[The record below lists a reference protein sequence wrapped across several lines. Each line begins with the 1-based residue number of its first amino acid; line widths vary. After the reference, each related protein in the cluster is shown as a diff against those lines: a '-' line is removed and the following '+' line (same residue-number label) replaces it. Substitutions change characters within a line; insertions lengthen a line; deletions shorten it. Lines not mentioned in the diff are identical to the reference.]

1 MNMINERLN
10 MRIFKR
16 SFIGSLYF
24 IGESLYRVMKLNNMT
39 GILIIEH
46 RKDWIKSMSE
56 AIALTLP
63 DSEIHLVSE
72 QDAIKDYVTWSN
84 LEVII
89 LGTPQPPQVRLELC
103 RQLKQ
108 HDRLKAVPLLFLVSA
123 GEEPETRKNAV
134 EAGADAFLTFPPE
147 LPELALQMKLMV
159 KISRFNQMSGE
170 RGNFSV
176 GKSPRLKPC
185 DAEGRMHT
193 EEMKRLA
200 ETPLG
205 DSQTLFESILDS
217 TTDMIWLV
225 NADDFGLLKW
235 NTALH
240 DYFLKERGIEIEIG
254 MTPSELFPED
264 SYFVPFWIDKF
275 SRTLVEGS
283 LMLEYTT
290 YSKTR
295 ILLLNLGLL
304 MHEDQPYG
312 ISIFAKNITEQKF
325 TEEKLQKSNRLYGVI
340 SQINQAIVHIKEK
353 DLLLKEVCRIAV
365 EDGKFKMAWIG
376 FLDKNLGA
384 IKPFAF
390 AGHEDGYL
398 SVIEQISVSD
408 IPEGRGPT
416 GRSFREGIYVLCE
429 DYAKDTAVSIWRE
442 EAIKRDYRSSISLPI
457 REFGEIVG
465 TFTLYSD
472 IPYFFDEVEISLL
485 TGITNDISFALE
497 SIIQEQKHLWA
508 ESALSASEEQFRN
521 IYNNLQDAFLQAD
534 LSGNFTRV
542 SPSALRIYGYDSED
556 ELIGK
561 PANMLYANPNI
572 RESMIARLKEK
583 GRVDDLIGEALRKD
597 GSTFWVSMNIQFI
610 YQNNQI
616 SGTEGVVRDISERIK
631 AEEEIVRTN
640 LRFQT
645 IFEQAPMGIALSNP
659 STRELIEI
667 NQKFADIVGRSKE
680 EIIELGWISVTHPN
694 DLQEDLVQFERLN
707 SKAVDHIQLKKRY
720 IRPDGSSVWV
730 NLMATTL
737 ITEDKGHPQILSMIE
752 DITDQINNEDK
763 IRILTSA
770 VEQSPVSIVITG
782 LDGEIEY
789 VNPKFSQIT
798 GYSSEEAIGQNPRIL
813 KSGSKPS
820 EDYKI
825 LWETI
830 TSGQEWH
837 GEFLNVKKNGEH
849 YFESASI
856 SPVFDEYGKIAHY
869 IAVKEDITDRKKKEE
884 QINTLSAVVEQSPL
898 MILITD
904 RSGKIEYIN
913 SEFSRFMQYTSE
925 DIVGTTP
932 RVFKQKL
939 HTKESYDKMWRTLQT
954 GQVWQSEFQNRK
966 KDGTVF
972 WENVTI
978 FPLIESNGLTSNY
991 IIIKENINEKKELIS
1006 ELIAAKEKAEES
1018 DRLKT
1023 SFLANMS
1030 HEIRTPMNGILGFTE
1045 LLKEPNLSGN
1055 EQKFYIQV
1063 IEESGTRMLNL
1074 MNNLIDISRIESGE
1088 INVFFT
1094 SYDIKY
1100 KLEHIFDLFVRE
1112 AEMKGL
1118 ELKLINDFHNND
1130 PLIKT
1135 DAQKLDT
1142 IVINLVKNAI
1152 KFTTEGCVEFGCEWK
1167 EDHYL
1172 FYVRDTGVGIDSQYR
1187 EIIFDRFRQAS
1198 ESLSRPYEGAGL
1210 GLSISK
1216 AYTEILGGRI
1226 WMESVVGQ
1234 GSVFYFTLPVEE
1246 FLPYTGQTYSDH
1258 FRAIPS
1264 GLTKGQK
1271 ILIVEDDDIS
1281 MNFLEIVIGTI
1292 TSNILKARS
1301 GLEAVEIAGKN
1312 ADIVLILMDIKM
1324 PVMDGLE
1331 ATRQIRKFNPEVI
1344 IVAQTAYSLTGD
1356 REKAIEA
1363 GCNDYLSKPI
1373 KKEELEARLKMHLK

>member
-1 MNMINERLN
+1 
-10 MRIFKR
+10 
-16 SFIGSLYF
+16 
-24 IGESLYRVMKLNNMT
+24 MT

-63 DSEIHLVSE
+63 DSEIHLISE
-72 QDAIKDYVTWSN
+72 QDSIKDYVNWSN
-84 LEVII
+84 LGVII
-89 LGTPQPPQVRLELC
+89 MGTPKPPQMRLELC
-103 RQLKQ
+103 KWLKQ
-108 HDRLKAVPLLFLVSA
+108 HDRLKAIPLLFLVAS
-123 GEEPETRKNAV
+123 GEEPEIKKNAV
-134 EAGADAFLTFPPE
+134 DAGADAFLSFPPE

-159 KISRFNQMSGE
+159 KILRFNQPAVE
-170 RGNFSV
+170 RGTFSA
-176 GKSPRLKPC
+176 KDSYLIKPC
-185 DAEGRMHT
+185 DVEGRSRA
-193 EEMKRLA
+193 EEMKRLTEA
-200 ETPLG
+200 ELG
-205 DSQTLFESILDS
+205 DSQTLFESILNS
-217 TTDMIWLV
+217 TADLIWLV

-235 NTALH
+235 NTAFQ
-240 DYFLKERGIEIEIG
+240 DYFLKERGIKIEIG
-254 MTPSELFPED
+254 MTPSELFPEG
-264 SYFVPFWIDKF
+264 SSFVSFWLDKY
-275 SRTLVEGS
+275 SRTLTEGS
-283 LMLEYTT
+283 LTQEYTT
-290 YSKTR
+290 YSNTR
-295 ILLLNLGLL
+295 SLLLNMGLL
-304 MHEDQPYG
+304 MIENQSYG
-312 ISIFAKNITEQKF
+312 ISIFAKNITGQNQA
-325 TEEKLQKSNRLYGVI
+325 EEKLQKSNRLYAVI
-340 SQINQAIVHIKEK
+340 SKINQTIVHTKER

-365 EDGKFKMAWIG
+365 EEGKFRMAWIG
-376 FLDKNLGA
+376 FLDKNMGT

-390 AGHEDGYL
+390 AGMEDGYL

-416 GRSFREGIYVLCE
+416 GRSFREGIHVICE
-429 DYAKDTAVSIWRE
+429 DYVTDPTVSIWKE
-442 EAIKRDYRSSISLPI
+442 EALKRDYRSSVSLPI
-457 REFGEIVG
+457 REFGKVVG
-465 TFTLYSD
+465 TFTLYAD
-472 IPYFFDEVEISLL
+472 VPYFFDEVEISLL
-485 TGITNDISFALE
+485 TGITDDISFALE
-497 SIIQEQKHLWA
+497 SIIQEQKHKQA
-508 ESALSASEEQFRN
+508 ESALSASEEQFRS

-534 LSGNFTRV
+534 LSGILTRV
-542 SPSALRIYGYDSED
+542 SPSALRMYGYESED

-561 PANMLYANPNI
+561 PAVVLYANPI
-572 RESMIARLKEK
+572 FRENLIERLKVN
-583 GRVDDLIGEALRKD
+583 GRVDDLIGEGRRKD
-597 GSTFWVSMNIQFI
+597 GSTFWVSMNIQFK
-610 YQNNQI
+610 YQKSQI

-645 IFEQAPMGIALSNP
+645 IFEQAPIGISLSNP
-659 STRELIEI
+659 STKELIEI
-667 NQKFADIVGRSKE
+667 NQKLAEIVGRSMQEIKE
-680 EIIELGWISVTHPN
+680 TGWMKITHPD
-694 DLQEDLVQFERLN
+694 DLQEDLAQLERLN
-707 SKAVDHIQLKKRY
+707 SGEVDQFKVKKRY
-720 IRPDGSSVWV
+720 IRPDGSFVWV
-730 NLMATTL
+730 NLITTTL
-737 ITEDKGHPQILSMIE
+737 ITEEKGRPQILRLIE

-782 LDGEIEY
+782 IDGQIEY

-813 KSGSKPS
+813 KSGTKPS

-856 SPVFDEYGKIAHY
+856 SPVFDENGKIAHY
-869 IAVKEDITDRKKKEE
+869 IVVKEDITDRKKKEE
-884 QINTLSAVVEQSPL
+884 QINTLSTVVEQSPL

-925 DIVGTTP
+925 EILGTTP
-932 RVFKQKL
+932 RVFKQKH
-939 HTKESYDKMWRTLQT
+939 HTKESYERMWKTLQT
-954 GQVWQSEFQNRK
+954 AQVWQSEFQNRK

-978 FPLIESNGLTSNY
+978 FPLIGSNGFTSNY

-1074 MNNLIDISRIESGE
+1074 MNNLINISRIESGE
-1088 INVFFT
+1088 INVFLT
-1094 SYDIKY
+1094 NYDIKY
-1100 KLEHIFDLFVRE
+1100 KLEHIFNFFIKE
-1112 AEMKGL
+1112 AEQKGL
-1118 ELKLINDFHNND
+1118 QLKLINDFHFND
-1130 PLIKT
+1130 SVIRT
-1135 DAQKLDT
+1135 DGQKLDA

-1152 KFTTEGCVEFGCEWK
+1152 KFTKEGSVEFGCEWK
-1167 EDHYL
+1167 EDHFL
-1172 FYVRDTGVGIDSQYR
+1172 FYVRDTGVGIAREYH

-1210 GLSISK
+1210 GLSISR

-1226 WMESVVGQ
+1226 WVESEVGK
-1234 GSVFYFTLPVEE
+1234 GSVFYFTLSTKE
-1246 FLPYTGQTYSDH
+1246 LQSDTGQIHSDLIS
-1258 FRAIPS
+1258 FPKS
-1264 GLTKGQK
+1264 SLTQGVK
-1271 ILIVEDDDIS
+1271 ILMVEDDDIS
-1281 MNFLEIVIGTI
+1281 MNFIEIVISAF
-1292 TSNILKARS
+1292 TSNLLKARS
-1301 GLEAVEIAGKN
+1301 GVEAVEIAKN
-1312 ADIVLILMDIKM
+1312 NPDIALIMMDIKM
-1324 PVMDGLE
+1324 PLMDGLE
-1331 ATRQIRKFNPEVI
+1331 ATKQIRKFNSEVI

-1356 REKAIEA
+1356 REKALEA

-1373 KKEELEARLKMHLK
+1373 KKEELEAKLKMHLK

>member
-1 MNMINERLN
+1 
-10 MRIFKR
+10 
-16 SFIGSLYF
+16 
-24 IGESLYRVMKLNNMT
+24 MT

-89 LGTPQPPQVRLELC
+89 LGIPQPPQVRLELC
-103 RQLKQ
+103 RKLKQ
-108 HDRLKAVPLLFLVSA
+108 HDRLKVIPLLFLVSA
-123 GEEPETRKNAV
+123 GDEPEIRGNAAD
-134 EAGADAFLTFPPE
+134 AGADAFLSFPPD
-147 LPELALQMKLMV
+147 LPELALQLRAMI
-159 KISRFNQMSGE
+159 KISRFNQLESE
-170 RGNFSV
+170 YEKVSREYDPESKSKDIRG
-176 GKSPRLKPC
+176 RLSSS
-185 DAEGRMHT
+185 
-193 EEMKRLA
+193 EMKLLA
-200 ETPLG
+200 EAEFG
-205 DSQTLFESILDS
+205 NSQTLFESILNS
-217 TTDMIWLV
+217 TTDLIWVV
-225 NADDFGLLKW
+225 NTEDFGLLRW
-235 NTALH
+235 NTSFH
-240 DYFLKERGIEIEIG
+240 DFYFNERGIEVGVG
-254 MTPSELFPED
+254 MTPWNLFPEG
-264 SYFVPFWIDKF
+264 SSFVSFWLDQYT
-275 SRTLVEGS
+275 RTLEEGS
-283 LMLEYTT
+283 LTKEYNTF
-290 YSKTR
+290 SNTR
-295 ILLLNLGLL
+295 NLLLNMGLL
-304 MHEDQPYG
+304 VHENHPYG
-312 ISIFAKNITEQKF
+312 ISIFAKNITGQKQA
-325 TEEKLQKSNRLYGVI
+325 EEKLQKSNRLYAVI
-340 SQINQAIVHIKEK
+340 SQIDQTIVHIKEK
-353 DLLLKEVCRIAV
+353 DLLLKEVCRIAI
-365 EDGKFKMAWIG
+365 EQGKFRMAWIG
-376 FLDKNLGA
+376 FLDKNTGT
-384 IKPFAF
+384 IKPTAF
-390 AGHEDGYL
+390 AGQEDGYL
-398 SVIEQISVSD
+398 TVIEQISVSD

-542 SPSALRIYGYDSED
+542 SPSALRMYGYDSED

-597 GSTFWVSMNIQFI
+597 GSTFWVSMNIQFY

-616 SGTEGVVRDISERIK
+616 TGTEGVVRDISERIK

-645 IFEQAPMGIALSNP
+645 MFEQAPMGIWLSDS

-667 NQKFADIVGRSKE
+667 NQKFAEIVGRSMQEIKE
-680 EIIELGWISVTHPN
+680 TGWMKITHP
-694 DLQEDLVQFERLN
+694 DDIQEDLAQLEKLN
-707 SKAVDHIQLKKRY
+707 LGEVDHFQLKKRY
-720 IRPDGSSVWV
+720 IRPDGTFVWV
-730 NLMATTL
+730 NLIATTL
-737 ITEDKGHPQILSMIE
+737 ITEDKGHPQIFCMIE

-782 LDGEIEY
+782 IDGHIEY

-813 KSGSKPS
+813 KSGTKPS

-884 QINTLSAVVEQSPL
+884 QINTLSTVVEQSPL
-898 MILITD
+898 MILITN

-925 DIVGTTP
+925 EILGTTP
-932 RVFKQKL
+932 RIFKQKL
-939 HTKESYDKMWRTLQT
+939 HTKESYDRMWKTLQMA
-954 GQVWQSEFQNRK
+954 QVWQSEFQNRK
-966 KDGTVF
+966 KDGTAF

-978 FPLIESNGLTSNY
+978 FPLIGSNGFTSNY

-1055 EQKFYIQV
+1055 DQKFYIQV
-1063 IEESGTRMLNL
+1063 IEESGARMLNL

-1088 INVFFT
+1088 INVFLA

-1100 KLEHIFDLFVRE
+1100 KFEHIFDFFVKE
-1112 AEMKGL
+1112 AEQKGL
-1118 ELKLINDFHNND
+1118 QFRLINDFHYNEC
-1130 PLIKT
+1130 LLKT
-1135 DAQKLDT
+1135 DAQKLDA

-1152 KFTTEGCVEFGCEWK
+1152 KFTKEGSVEFGCEWK
-1167 EDHYL
+1167 EDHFL
-1172 FYVRDTGVGIDSQYR
+1172 FFVRDTGVGIAKEYH

-1226 WMESVVGQ
+1226 WVESEAGK
-1234 GSVFYFTLPVEE
+1234 GSTFYFTLPSKKMLFEE
-1246 FLPYTGQTYSDH
+1246 GQIQSDH
-1258 FRAIPS
+1258 IRSTQSNPTV
-1264 GLTKGQK
+1264 GLK

-1281 MNFLEIVIGTI
+1281 MNFIEIVIGAF
-1292 TSNILKARS
+1292 TSNLLKARS
-1301 GLEAVEIAGKN
+1301 GVEAVDIARKN
-1312 ADIVLILMDIKM
+1312 PDIALILMDIKM
-1324 PVMDGLE
+1324 PIMDGLE
-1331 ATRQIRKFNPEVI
+1331 ATRQIREFNNQVI
-1344 IVAQTAYSLTGD
+1344 IIAQTAYSLTGD
-1356 REKAIEA
+1356 RERALEA

-1373 KKEELEARLKMHLK
+1373 RKEELEARLNMHLK